1 MLDCSDFLKEYS
13 GFRDGSL
20 DGVRMAAMRAHV
32 AHCRPCARYDRVVEG
47 GVDVLRALPA
57 IEPSDDFMPR
67 LQHRIYHIDDAAA
80 LRERRASGASAVIL
94 GGIAFAIG
102 ATAWAPLVRSS
113 PPVVELPPIVA
124 HAPHKVEALEHLF
137 RAGPL
142 LTGSEAGAAVT
153 HPELPFLALSWR
165 WQRVFPRRCFAPSP
179 RFFNC
184 RP

>member
-1 MLDCSDFLKEYS
+1 MLDCSDFLEEYS

-20 DGVRMAAMRAHV
+20 DDVRLAAMRAHL
-32 AHCRPCARYDRVVEG
+32 AHCRPCARYDRVVG
-47 GVDVLRALPA
+47 SGVDVLRALPE
-57 IEPSDDFMPR
+57 IEPSDDFLPR

-102 ATAWAPLVRSS
+102 ATAWAPLVRSGS
-113 PPVVELPPIVA
+113 VPVVELPPVVA

-142 LTGSEAGAAVT
+142 LTGSEAGSA
-153 HPELPFLALSWR
+153 
-165 WQRVFPRRCFAPSP
+165 PRTLFHEYSPLGRFASSP
-179 RFFNC
+179 LRA
-184 RP
+184 P